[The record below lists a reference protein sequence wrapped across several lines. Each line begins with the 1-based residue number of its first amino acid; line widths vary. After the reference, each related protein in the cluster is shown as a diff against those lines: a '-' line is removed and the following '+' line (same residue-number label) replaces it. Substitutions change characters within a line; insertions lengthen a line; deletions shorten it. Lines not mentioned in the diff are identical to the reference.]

1 MKKAIDKDNTIC
13 RNRKAGHRF
22 EFLESVE
29 CGLLLRG
36 SEVKS
41 LRLRAASL
49 DEAYARLE
57 RDEVW
62 LVGCHIAPYS
72 HAHDMGHEPL
82 RRRKLLLH
90 RHEIRKLRPKL
101 EQKGLTLVPTRLYF
115 NERGIAK
122 LTLSLA
128 RGKTGSD
135 KRQSLKARED
145 RREMERSI
153 KHHR

>member
-1 MKKAIDKDNTIC
+1 MKKTTDNDNTIC

-22 EFLESVE
+22 EFLENIE

-90 RHEIRKLRPKL
+90 RHEIRKIRPKL

-115 NERGIAK
+115 NERGLAK
-122 LTLSLA
+122 ITLSLA
-128 RGKTGSD
+128 RGKTGAD

-153 KHHR
+153 KQHR